1 MNAEEFEALVS
12 RLEREQA
19 DDPARYRRKV
29 VLLAATGYA
38 YVAVVLLVAVGLL
51 FASLAFTKNNVIAA
65 KYIWV
70 VGLFVF
76 FVIRAM
82 WVRLEAPQGREIT
95 RREAPALFS
104 MLDQLRRALKV
115 DVRFDHVLLTDEFN
129 AAVVQIP
136 RLGILGWHRN
146 YLIIGL
152 PLMKALTRKQLA
164 AVLAHELGH
173 LAGGHGR
180 LGNWIYRLRLGWSRL
195 GEMLEQTES
204 MANYIFRPFFR
215 RYVPYFSAVSFPLA
229 RADEY
234 EADRNAARLTSPT
247 AAAAAL
253 TTVEVMSDFLHSRFW
268 PELHQRATTSPK
280 PQFSPFSEMDGAL
293 RTVVEEVALRGWLAV
308 AMARKTSVA
317 DTHPSLSDRLAA
329 LGQAPRLALPGAGES
344 ADSLL
349 GASLAS
355 MNDEFDRRWRENIA
369 AAWERRYETAQEERI
384 ELAKLDARAT
394 QGGLTVNEKFRRA
407 LLTEVLGN
415 NKDAALEQ
423 MRRLVAEDPDH
434 APTKFCVGCA
444 TAGKRR

>member
-1 MNAEEFEALVS
+1 
-12 RLEREQA
+12 
-19 DDPARYRRKV
+19 
-29 VLLAATGYA
+29 
-38 YVAVVLLVAVGLL
+38 
-51 FASLAFTKNNVIAA
+51 
-65 KYIWV
+65 
-70 VGLFVF
+70 
-76 FVIRAM
+76 M

-204 MANYIFRPFFR
+204 MANYIFRPFFK

-234 EADRNAARLTSPT
+234 EADRNSARLTSPT

-268 PELHQRATTSPK
+268 PELHQRATTSSK

-293 RTVVEEVALRGWLAV
+293 RTVVEDVALRGWLTV

-317 DTHPSLSDRLAA
+317 DTHPALSDRLAA
-329 LGQAPRLALPGAGES
+329 LGQA
-344 ADSLL
+344 
-349 GASLAS
+349 
-355 MNDEFDRRWRENIA
+355 A
-369 AAWERRYETAQEERI
+369 AAGIARSWRVGRLLAGREFGVTER
-384 ELAKLDARAT
+384 
-394 QGGLTVNEKFRRA
+394 
-407 LLTEVLGN
+407 
-415 NKDAALEQ
+415 
-423 MRRLVAEDPDH
+423 
-434 APTKFCVGCA
+434 
-444 TAGKRR
+444 

>member
-1 MNAEEFEALVS
+1 MNAEEFEALVG

-29 VLLAATGYA
+29 VLLAAAGYA

-51 FASLAFTKNNVIAA
+51 FASLAYTKNNAIAA

-95 RREAPALFS
+95 RRESPTLFS
-104 MLDQLRRALKV
+104 LLDQLRRALKV

-204 MANYIFRPFFR
+204 MANYIFRPFFK

-229 RADEY
+229 RACC
-234 EADRNAARLTSPT
+234 RNEGR
-247 AAAAAL
+247 
-253 TTVEVMSDFLHSRFW
+253 D
-268 PELHQRATTSPK
+268 
-280 PQFSPFSEMDGAL
+280 
-293 RTVVEEVALRGWLAV
+293 
-308 AMARKTSVA
+308 
-317 DTHPSLSDRLAA
+317 
-329 LGQAPRLALPGAGES
+329 APL
-344 ADSLL
+344 
-349 GASLAS
+349 
-355 MNDEFDRRWRENIA
+355 I
-369 AAWERRYETAQEERI
+369 
-384 ELAKLDARAT
+384 
-394 QGGLTVNEKFRRA
+394 A
-407 LLTEVLGN
+407 LLS
-415 NKDAALEQ
+415 
-423 MRRLVAEDPDH
+423 
-434 APTKFCVGCA
+434 
-444 TAGKRR
+444 